1 MTNPFSIDQLFAQ
14 MFPWL
19 TGISWDLGTILTA
32 LVFLWFL
39 LLAFDWI
46 QAMLLGSWERKRHY
60 HWADKFSSAAEDAR
74 AARDSNAYGSS
85 AWKESDMVY
94 RKFLNKA
101 AESRVKGW
109 KY

>member
-1 MTNPFSIDQLFAQ
+1 MTNLFSIDQLFAQ

-19 TGISWDLGTILTA
+19 AGISWDLGTILTA
-32 LVFLWFL
+32 IVFLWFL
-39 LLAFDWI
+39 LLAFDWV
-46 QAMLLGSWERKRHY
+46 QEMLLGKWERSRQYK
-60 HWADKFSSAAEDAR
+60 WADKFSSAAETAR
-74 AARDSNAYGSS
+74 AARDTSARGSVS
-85 AWKESDMVY
+85 WKEQDLVY